1 MSEKILP
8 NYHCNHGWSGNL
20 CMDCM
25 TELNDK
31 ITWAGEPY
39 HDTMNKLKDLVRA
52 EISENMK
59 QARKNPF
66 NNYDPENSRLSA

>member
-1 MSEKILP
+1 MEP
-8 NYHCNHGWSGNL
+8 
-20 CMDCM
+20 
-25 TELNDK
+25 
-31 ITWAGEPY
+31 ITVKCPICGEPY